1 MNEKQWG
8 HDELM
13 YDLAEHLDRPE
24 RMLWTDMQL
33 GPMHSPR
40 PDIYLMAKTY
50 SSKPRPMIYEI
61 KVSIADF
68 RSDVTSGKWQKY
80 LDFAGG
86 VYFACPKGLITK
98 NDVPPTCGLILRSE
112 KGWRSAKAP
121 AMSPVELDWLVMMK
135 LLIDGIERHTPE
147 RRAKYYQSFIETKK
161 ANEILGNDVA
171 TAVQDLQ
178 RTRRETAKLQKD
190 IDARLKA
197 ANESS
202 QSIRDDARAVSE
214 EYRRNVT
221 EGMEE
226 LFDILELE
234 PGTNRW
240 DIKNRLQTLRD
251 SLSKDELVGAMRQ
264 FVVNMENSLSN
275 AKKLIGT
282 D

>member
-40 PDIYLMAKTY
+40 PDIFLMAKTY
-50 SSKPRPMIYEI
+50 SNPRGIVYEI
-61 KVSIADF
+61 KVSVADF
-68 RSDVTSGKWQKY
+68 RSDVTTGKWQKY
-80 LDFAGG
+80 LDFACG

-121 AMSPVELDWLVMMK
+121 VLSPVDLDWLVMMK

-178 RTRRETAKLQKD
+178 RTRRKQAKLQEV
-190 IDARLKA
+190 IDAQLKT
-197 ANESS
+197 ANESA
-202 QSIRDDARAVSE
+202 QSIRDDARAVAE
-214 EYRRNVT
+214 EYKRNVT

-234 PGTNRW
+234 SGANRW
-240 DIKNRLQTLRD
+240 AIKNKLQALRD

-282 D
+282 G